1 MFNLIIYYQD
11 INEGFLNGLWIKKDC
26 YELLIILILLVF
38 LNMSSDRSE
47 VTQSKRS

>member
-38 LNMSSDRSE
+38 LNMSSDRSK